1 MMIDGSLYSP
11 QYLFPRFVHG
21 RSRLGGILLLFPRKA
36 PACAQA
42 QEEGVDGCKLL
53 RFLVADCEVGLQT
66 IFQQ

>member
-42 QEEGVDGCKLL
+42 QEEGVDGGEFL
-53 RFLVADCEVGLQT
+53 RLFVFSISEKYAS
-66 IFQQ
+66 